1 MEYYVTNLFQ
11 SVSSVA
17 MGTGTLQLSGA
28 PVTANPASG
37 TKEWHQS
44 ITADLRN
51 HLVHK
56 LWVSTRILSSQLFEY

>member
-1 MEYYVTNLFQ
+1 
-11 SVSSVA
+11 
-17 MGTGTLQLSGA
+17 MGGGSLQLGGGA
-28 PVTANPASG
+28 VTANPASG

-56 LWVSTRILSSQLFEY
+56 L